1 MRPKNILSLSK
12 EFKTPVVNGI
22 VITNDNQ
29 RQARG
34 DFLQTGKAKQI
45 SKAVIKIER
54 KTKVIGRL
62 STKIPEILIII
73 SPIKLV
79 TKILCMALV

>member
-62 STKIPEILIII
+62 SIKIPEILIII